1 MSVPDRR
8 ATVQSESI
16 RRESTIGDLSGHPL
30 TILAGYFVIDVPG
43 QTAYDP
49 PSFALS
55 VFSPFHPSEFPVDP
69 VFFLH

>member
-1 MSVPDRR
+1 M
-8 ATVQSESI
+8 
-16 RRESTIGDLSGHPL
+16 IGDLSGHPL